1 VATRLSSLQL
11 MTTTSS
17 FNPKEAEDPFELL
30 DMCVV
35 ALQDRRGPTREQ
47 AMAALGGSLEALPP
61 LHVLDSRCLTVFA
74 LCGVSIKKGSSASA
88 SAYAKEA
95 RLAYRAVGLLALTLR
110 AGASDWN
117 LLAVAFPLLST
128 TLRFHASHDDTATLV
143 AALDCLAAVTFA
155 GAVDAEDVNLSM
167 TAIWAV
173 IVPPASRYTKQFT
186 TAPVLAAALSAWTF
200 LLTVTPANLK
210 PDRAAWNATFA
221 SLAELLEHDHRA
233 VRMAAGKAL
242 AVCAEHNLTQSLRQ
256 KDMEALAAKISDL
269 AGEAGGKGVRKKLLP
284 EQRHLF
290 RQISSFLDDGAC
302 PKDMVTVR
310 AIRRTKEQDRTRE
323 VIKVSSWTKVFQL
336 KFLRIFLGAGFLKH
350 LQCNALFEEAFSV
363 EIVDHSKRA
372 YKERKK
378 ARHKELK
385 VNRDIAWE
393 RKNILC
399 LPALEP
405 EKLLQIGWN

>member
-11 MTTTSS
+11 LTTTSS

-47 AMAALGGSLEALPP
+47 AMAALGGALEALPP

-88 SAYAKEA
+88 YTKEA

-200 LLTVTPANLK
+200 LLTITPANLK
-210 PDRAAWNATFA
+210 TDRAACNATFA

-256 KDMEALAAKISDL
+256 KDMAA
-269 AGEAGGKGVRKKLLP
+269 
-284 EQRHLF
+284 
-290 RQISSFLDDGAC
+290 
-302 PKDMVTVR
+302 R
-310 AIRRTKEQDRTRE
+310 A
-323 VIKVSSWTKVFQL
+323 
-336 KFLRIFLGAGFLKH
+336 
-350 LQCNALFEEAFSV
+350 
-363 EIVDHSKRA
+363 
-372 YKERKK
+372 
-378 ARHKELK
+378 
-385 VNRDIAWE
+385 
-393 RKNILC
+393 
-399 LPALEP
+399 
-405 EKLLQIGWN
+405 

>member
-1 VATRLSSLQL
+1 MGQPDYGICGDEVVVPPAVDN
-11 MTTTSS
+11 TSS

-47 AMAALGGSLEALPP
+47 AMAALGGALEALPP

-88 SAYAKEA
+88 YTKEA

-200 LLTVTPANLK
+200 LLTITPANLK
-210 PDRAAWNATFA
+210 TDRAACNATFA

-256 KDMEALAAKISDL
+256 KDMAA
-269 AGEAGGKGVRKKLLP
+269 
-284 EQRHLF
+284 
-290 RQISSFLDDGAC
+290 
-302 PKDMVTVR
+302 R
-310 AIRRTKEQDRTRE
+310 A
-323 VIKVSSWTKVFQL
+323 
-336 KFLRIFLGAGFLKH
+336 
-350 LQCNALFEEAFSV
+350 
-363 EIVDHSKRA
+363 
-372 YKERKK
+372 
-378 ARHKELK
+378 
-385 VNRDIAWE
+385 
-393 RKNILC
+393 
-399 LPALEP
+399 
-405 EKLLQIGWN
+405 